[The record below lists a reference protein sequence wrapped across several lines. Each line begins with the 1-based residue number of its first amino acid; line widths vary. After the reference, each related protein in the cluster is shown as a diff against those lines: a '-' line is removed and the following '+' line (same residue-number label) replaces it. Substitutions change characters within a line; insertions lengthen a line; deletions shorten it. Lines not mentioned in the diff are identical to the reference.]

1 MKINNT
7 QLANIGDKLN
17 SNALNMSKN
26 PTDSSIGLMEN
37 KNELTMATKVIK
49 AKDEMLGTIL
59 DIKA

>member
-26 PTDSSIGLMEN
+26 PIDSSIGLMEN

>member
-37 KNELTMATKVIK
+37 KHELTMATKVIK